1 LQVNIF
7 AEVCIVILA
16 LQIVQIILSVAMI
29 TVILLQGNNSSV
41 GSVFGGSGGF
51 SRTRRGAEKVLYQ
64 STIGLA
70 IAFFLVSI
78 LIVVL
83 G

>member
-1 LQVNIF
+1 VLV
-7 AEVCIVILA
+7 A
-16 LQIVQIILSVAMI
+16 LQIIQIILSVAMI
-29 TVILLQGNNSSV
+29 VVILLQGNNSSV

-70 IAFFLVSI
+70 IAFFVI
-78 LIVVL
+78 AVLIVVL

>member
-1 LQVNIF
+1 M
-7 AEVCIVILA
+7 VIA
-16 LQIVQIILSVAMI
+16 LQIVQIILSVALI
-29 TVILLQGNNSSV
+29 AVILLQGNNSSV
-41 GSVFGGSGGF
+41 GSVFGGTGGF

-64 STIGLA
+64 ATIGLA
-70 IAFFLVSI
+70 IAFFAISV

>member
-1 LQVNIF
+1 M
-7 AEVCIVILA
+7 IVA
-16 LQIVQIILSVAMI
+16 LQIVQIIISIAMI

-41 GSVFGGSGGF
+41 GSVFGGSGGV

-64 STIGLA
+64 ATIGLA
-70 IAFFLVSI
+70 IAFFVVSV

>member
-1 LQVNIF
+1 MVVALQVI
-7 AEVCIVILA
+7 
-16 LQIVQIILSVAMI
+16 QIIISIAMI
-29 TVILLQGNNSSV
+29 AVILLQGNNSSV

-51 SRTRRGAEKVLYQ
+51 SRTRRGAEKLLYQ

-70 IAFFLVSI
+70 IAFFLVSV